1 MKISKIEIGEE
12 NQFKNLVIDLTYP
25 AGHSKAGKPLDKVC
39 IIGQS
44 GTGKST
50 LLNTIQATF
59 QNMFAPPAKD
69 RLEIPSLTNS
79 LFHFNLD
86 NILIKTTAN
95 IFPDFW
101 NNGIYTT
108 SQNEIREISKH
119 VRSHLAENRGPM
131 FIYNQTINEFN
142 IPELSEYSNKTVGP
156 NTYYIFDTVDFITT
170 NKKFYNINP
179 DEITHV
185 WHALYKEIM
194 QHHENEIKMN
204 EKITN
209 IVIEDDFDPEKL
221 QTAKNELNELKRKNP
236 LLRLAKKCLDPLL
249 THFNLKVKTDLDFQ
263 TKDDVGS
270 LKIIDRQNRI
280 IPNALLSTGTKQIL
294 LGAIPL
300 YVLKPLNAIIMYD
313 EPERSLYPNMQQ
325 IIVDYYTSMA
335 KDSQF
340 FFATHSPI
348 IAASFEP
355 WEIVELKFN
364 EDGFVEQELYYD
376 INKERHVDN
385 YTIIPKYLTYD
396 LMLKKVFDIKE
407 PYNEERINKMT
418 EFLSIKGRMDYLKKE
433 GKNDTDEFKRLYT
446 KYVKAATEL
455 SWDLT
460 TA

>member
-25 AGHSKAGKPLDKVC
+25 AGHPKAGKPLDKVC

-44 GTGKST
+44 GTGKTT
-50 LLNTIQATF
+50 LLNTIQAAF
-59 QNMFAPPAKD
+59 QNMFAPPAKE
-69 RLEIPSLTNS
+69 RLEIPGLANT
-79 LFHFNLD
+79 FFYINLN
-86 NILIKTTAN
+86 NILIKTRSN

-101 NNGIYTT
+101 VNNLYVPDL
-108 SQNEIREISKH
+108 NEIHRISIF
-119 VRSHLAENRGPM
+119 VRSVLLENRGPM
-131 FIYNQTINEFN
+131 LIYNQTRSDFD
-142 IPELSEYSNKTVGP
+142 IPELSEYSNKSVNP
-156 NTYYIFDTVDFITT
+156 NTYYIFDKVELTT

-194 QHHENEIKMN
+194 QHHEKEIKMN

-209 IVIEDDFDPEKL
+209 IVIEKDFDPEKL
-221 QTAKNELNELKRKNP
+221 QAARKELNELKTKNP
-236 LLRLAKKCLDPLL
+236 LLRLAEQCLDPLL

-263 TKDDVGS
+263 TKDDIGS
-270 LKIIDRQNRI
+270 IKITDRQNRI

-294 LGAIPL
+294 LGALPL
-300 YVLKPLNAIIMYD
+300 FVLQPKEAVIMYD

-335 KDSQF
+335 EDSQF

-364 EDGFVEQELYYD
+364 EDGYVEQELYYD
-376 INKERHVDN
+376 TTKERHVDN
-385 YTIIPKYLTYD
+385 YKIIPKYLTYD

-407 PYNEERINKMT
+407 PYNQERINKMT

-433 GKNDTDEFKRLYT
+433 GMSNTQEYLSIFEEYM
-446 KYVKAATEL
+446 KAGKEL

-460 TA
+460 KA